1 MFPKIDENF
10 SNIKT
15 VQLKI
20 YIYIYISALFFILLI
35 NLKIKEMYLYIP
47 GILNVL
53 QNIIQ
58 LLVLNLKFYASG
70 FVCEHAC
77 VKDVRG
83 KYM

>member
-1 MFPKIDENF
+1 
-10 SNIKT
+10 
-15 VQLKI
+15 
-20 YIYIYISALFFILLI
+20 
-35 NLKIKEMYLYIP
+35 MYLYIP

-77 VKDVRG
+77 VKDVRS
-83 KYM
+83 KYRYM